1 MICVFAN
8 HFHIL
13 IESDVT
19 SIPVSVSCSFD
30 TVTSIVRFAEIH
42 NGENKITLPRLDI
55 FEMLFSV

>member
-42 NGENKITLPRLDI
+42 DQHNKQKYA
-55 FEMLFSV
+55 